1 MFILVTY
8 TLYPLISLFLM
19 SYIILVVSALYIM
32 SKMNTRRMK
41 NQHVIL
47 KNLCFIGLLVCTL
60 QIIRLIYIFTSYIGN
75 SNSSVA
81 QTVYLRTN
89 CFLVILLL
97 GYLEFTVILTYDRL
111 FLVSKATT
119 YHLVFSKERC
129 VGILKAAYIQM
140 GVVFVILLLIY
151 TSSSFKIAVAF
162 LVAALI
168 CSYLYLL
175 VTYKRIY
182 VASKMRIADQFQNTR
197 ISNIETRKTLY
208 ISIVLLTSY
217 LVFYV
222 TPGVFYLTISGALLP
237 YYENALFF
245 PFLLMGFQIDYFVYV
260 YNQRDIY
267 QILKQKK
274 KWLLNTRYLR
284 VFRRNN
290 PSGPRNERVSA
301 ISFVDSKLLPY
312 NVFTNRISTTE
323 QTAGAI
329 ERKFLEPRNVCENE
343 EIIDEEIKSCIVV
356 ATA

>member
-1 MFILVTY
+1 
-8 TLYPLISLFLM
+8 
-19 SYIILVVSALYIM
+19 
-32 SKMNTRRMK
+32 
-41 NQHVIL
+41 
-47 KNLCFIGLLVCTL
+47 
-60 QIIRLIYIFTSYIGN
+60 
-75 SNSSVA
+75 
-81 QTVYLRTN
+81 
-89 CFLVILLL
+89 
-97 GYLEFTVILTYDRL
+97 
-111 FLVSKATT
+111 
-119 YHLVFSKERC
+119 
-129 VGILKAAYIQM
+129 M

-182 VASKMRIADQFQNTR
+182 VASKMRIADQSQNTR

-208 ISIVLLTSY
+208 IAIVLLTSY

-290 PSGPRNERVSA
+290 PSGPRNERVST

-312 NVFTNRISTTE
+312 NVFTNRIATTE

-343 EIIDEEIKSCIVV
+343 EIIDEEVKSYIVV

>member
-1 MFILVTY
+1 MFMLVTY

-41 NQHVIL
+41 NQHMIL

-119 YHLVFSKERC
+119 YHSVFSKERC

-182 VASKMRIADQFQNTR
+182 VASKMRIADQSQNTR

-208 ISIVLLTSY
+208 IAIVLLTSY

-274 KWLLNTRYLR
+274 KWLLNNLYLR

-290 PSGPRNERVSA
+290 TSGARNERVSTV
-301 ISFVDSKLLPY
+301 SFVDSKLLPY
-312 NVFTNRISTTE
+312 NVFTTE
-323 QTAGAI
+323 LQQLNKLQVLLKGN
-329 ERKFLEPRNVCENE
+329 F
-343 EIIDEEIKSCIVV
+343 
-356 ATA
+356 

>member
-1 MFILVTY
+1 MLVTY

-41 NQHVIL
+41 NQHMIL

-119 YHLVFSKERC
+119 YHSVFSKERC

-182 VASKMRIADQFQNTR
+182 VASKMRIADQSQNTR

-208 ISIVLLTSY
+208 IAIVLLTSY

-290 PSGPRNERVSA
+290 PSGARNERVSTV
-301 ISFVDSKLLPY
+301 SFVDSKLLPY
-312 NVFTNRISTTE
+312 NVFTTE
-323 QTAGAI
+323 LQQLNKLQVLLKGN
-329 ERKFLEPRNVCENE
+329 F
-343 EIIDEEIKSCIVV
+343 
-356 ATA
+356 

>member
-1 MFILVTY
+1 MFMLVTY

-41 NQHVIL
+41 NQHMIL

-119 YHLVFSKERC
+119 YHSVFSKERC

-182 VASKMRIADQFQNTR
+182 VASKMRIADQSQNTR

-208 ISIVLLTSY
+208 IAIVLLTSY

-290 PSGPRNERVSA
+290 PSGPRNERVST
-301 ISFVDSKLLPY
+301 IPLVDSKLLPY
-312 NVFTNRISTTE
+312 NVFTNRIATTE

-343 EIIDEEIKSCIVV
+343 EIIDEEVKSYIVV

>member
-1 MFILVTY
+1 MFMLGTY

-41 NQHVIL
+41 NQHMIL

-119 YHLVFSKERC
+119 YHSVFSKERC

-182 VASKMRIADQFQNTR
+182 VTSKMRIADQSQNTR

-208 ISIVLLTSY
+208 IAIVLLTSY

-245 PFLLMGFQIDYFVYV
+245 PFLLMGFQIDYFVSV

-290 PSGPRNERVSA
+290 PSGPRNERVST

-312 NVFTNRISTTE
+312 NVFTNRIATTE

-343 EIIDEEIKSCIVV
+343 EIIDEEVKSYIVV